1 MRPEASAARNGMRPR
16 RILVTG
22 AAGYVGAHIASHL
35 AAQGHHVLTTD
46 LTEHPGGLHG
56 DLRDPAFRTTL
67 LHWASPDVIVH
78 AAALVP
84 LTRDREGFTS
94 TNIEA
99 SRALAAGARTA
110 GAERFVLIGSSA
122 VYGIPADHPITEQ
135 TRTRPV
141 EEYGESKLRA
151 EEATRNGWGTNGL
164 TILRP
169 RTVVGDGRRGII
181 DTLARWIH
189 ADQALPLPRG
199 GRHRLQLVHVED
211 VARIVLHV
219 IEHDI
224 DGTWPVGA
232 PNVRSF
238 DEDLADLIHATGST
252 SRIVSVPRPVFRLLG
267 TVADRL
273 GLIPFTRWHYVTLGH
288 DFAFDE
294 HWTPQGFTY
303 RYGNADA
310 LASILATRTPT
321 TGTSP
326 HTRSWS
332 TGSLDRAV
340 GILTATLRML
350 RLVHAGGRLLL
361 RVGRVTTRIGRALSW
376 GAGAAAT
383 RTDHDITPG
392 TRLVAPLL
400 VRLVGEPRRDI
411 RSAARS
417 SLLRHYQVS
426 GTTARLGMLLA
437 AALATK
443 NGEPRTQRAP
453 WPLSKVIELGG
464 KLRAAHLGAAL
475 HEPRP
480 ERRNPQTDTRATRTT
495 TGNTDTNVLVIGSGP
510 GAAMSVHAAGV
521 RGGVIVVEAGAPSS
535 VPTERHHNLEHLL
548 GDFAEGGAGICLAR
562 PLTQIAEARV
572 LGGGSEVNSGF
583 HHDLPAEIRAL
594 WCRDLGIPED
604 VWLRAEDEVR
614 ELLALDTTLSD
625 PATSVIAR
633 GAASLGYRNE
643 RIPRWR
649 SYDGTTFTQH
659 GMTRQ
664 IWEQHPEVEIRTG
677 NVVTRLETRPAH
689 VAAHLEDGSSIRARR
704 VVTAAGTV
712 NTPRLLIR
720 SGIIERSVARFNLH
734 PMVRIVA
741 ECDETDDGRLDVDP
755 FQAWGPDGLKFG
767 GAVSTPSLLGA
778 ATGEFLDHAATR
790 TLRSFY
796 ASFRPNG
803 RGGLTPGLLLPWYR
817 YSADDRARLA
827 AGARR
832 LTALL
837 EEAGVRPLT
846 DPATA
851 AGAPSSVHVFAS
863 LPVGSKMYLPGTAR
877 LAIDPR
883 ISVSD
888 ASLFPGPVG
897 VNPQGIVMTLALVM
911 ARRSRG

>member
-1 MRPEASAARNGMRPR
+1 VTGTVTVVDHGTKTVPR
-16 RILVTG
+16 RRVLVTG
-22 AAGYVGAHIASHL
+22 AAGFVGAHV
-35 AAQGHHVLTTD
+35 AARVAAAGHHVLTTD
-46 LTEHPGGLHG
+46 LIEHPGGLHG
-56 DLRDPAFRTTL
+56 DLRDPVFRSMV
-67 LHWASPDVIVH
+67 LHWASPDVVVH

-94 TNIEA
+94 TNVEA
-99 SRALAAGARTA
+99 SRALASDARAA

-122 VYGIPADHPITEQ
+122 VYGIPGDHPITP
-135 TRTRPV
+135 RTSPRPV
-141 EEYGESKLRA
+141 EEYGRSKLRA

-181 DTLARWIH
+181 DTLARWIRG
-189 ADQALPLPRG
+189 DQVLPLPRG

-238 DEDLADLIHATGST
+238 DEDLTALIRATGST
-252 SRIVSVPRPVFRLLG
+252 SRIVTIPRPVFRLLG
-267 TVADRL
+267 AVADRL
-273 GLIPFTRWHYVTLGH
+273 KLIPFTRWHYVTLGH

-303 RYGNADA
+303 RYENAAA
-310 LASILATRTPT
+310 LASIMSADTPAV
-321 TGTSP
+321 GTSP
-326 HTRSWS
+326 HTRSWD
-332 TGSLDRAV
+332 TGYLDRLV
-340 GILTATLRML
+340 GIVTRTLRAL
-350 RLVHAGGRLLL
+350 RLVL
-361 RVGRVTTRIGRALSW
+361 RVVRACARVGAAIGR
-376 GAGAAAT
+376 GIGAAAT
-383 RTDHDITPG
+383 RTDHGVTPG

-400 VRLVGEPRRDI
+400 VRLVDHPRRDT
-411 RSAARS
+411 RRAARS

-437 AALATK
+437 AALTTANEK
-443 NGEPRTQRAP
+443 SRTRRAAR
-453 WPLSKVIELGG
+453 PLSKVVELGG

-475 HEPRP
+475 HEPP
-480 ERRNPQTDTRATRTT
+480 PVHRALETPTWAARMTS
-495 TGNTDTNVLVIGSGP
+495 GNTDTNLLVIGSGP
-510 GAAMSVHAAGV
+510 GAAMNVHAAGRQDDIV
-521 RGGVIVVEAGAPSS
+521 VVEAGAPSS
-535 VPTERHHNLEHLL
+535 VPAERHHTLEHLL

-583 HHDLPAEIRAL
+583 HHDLPAEIRAV
-594 WCRDLGIPED
+594 WCLDLGISDAE
-604 VWLRAEDEVR
+604 WLHAETEVR
-614 ELLALDTTLSD
+614 ALLALDTTMSD

-633 GAASLGYRNE
+633 GAARLGYRNE

-664 IWEQHPEVEIRTG
+664 IWEQHPQIEIRTG
-677 NVVTRLETRPAH
+677 AAVTRLETHPDH
-689 VAAHLEDGSSIRARR
+689 VEAHLEDGTRIRARR
-704 VVTAAGTV
+704 VVVAAGTV

-720 SGIIERSVARFNLH
+720 SGLLTRRDAQFGLH

-741 ECDETDDGRLDVDP
+741 ECDETDDGRFDVDP
-755 FQAWGPDGLKFG
+755 FQAWGPEGFKFG

-778 ATGEFLDHAATR
+778 ATGEILDPVATR
-790 TLRSFY
+790 RLRSFY
-796 ASFRPNG
+796 ASFRPSG
-803 RGGLTPGLLLPWYR
+803 HGGFTPGPLLPWYR
-817 YSADDRARLA
+817 YSEDDRARFTT
-827 AGARR
+827 GARL
-832 LTALL
+832 LTELL
-837 EEAGVRPLT
+837 QRAGVRPLT

-863 LPVGSKMYLPGTAR
+863 LPVGSKTYLPGTSR
-877 LAIDPR
+877 LEADPR

-888 ASLFPGPVG
+888 ASLLPGPVG

-911 ARRSRG
+911 SRRNRD

>member
-1 MRPEASAARNGMRPR
+1 MRPDPSVDRSGTLRR

-22 AAGYVGAHIASHL
+22 AAGYVGAYVATHL
-35 AAQGHHVLTTD
+35 AAAGHHVLTTD
-46 LTEHPGGLHG
+46 ITEHPGGLNG

-67 LHWASPDVIVH
+67 LHWARPDVVVH

-94 TNIEA
+94 TNVEA
-99 SRALAAGARTA
+99 SRALASDARAAGAK
-110 GAERFVLIGSSA
+110 RFVLIGSSA
-122 VYGIPADHPITEQ
+122 VYGIPIEHPITSH

-141 EEYGESKLRA
+141 EEYGRSKLRA
-151 EEATRNGWGTNGL
+151 EEATRNGWGAEGL

-181 DTLARWIH
+181 DTLARWIS
-189 ADQALPLPRG
+189 ADQILPLPRG

-238 DEDLADLIHATGST
+238 DADLNALIRATGST
-252 SRIVSVPRPVFRLLG
+252 SRIVTIPRPVFRLLG
-267 TVADRL
+267 AIADRL

-294 HWTPQGFTY
+294 QWTPQGFTY
-303 RYGNADA
+303 RHGNADA
-310 LASILATRTPT
+310 LATIMGARIPAG
-321 TGTSP
+321 GTSP
-326 HTRSWS
+326 HTRSWG
-332 TGSLDRAV
+332 TGSLDRVVAV
-340 GILTATLRML
+340 LTATLRL
-350 RLVHAGGRLLL
+350 LPLVL
-361 RVGRVTTRIGRALSW
+361 RVVRACARVGAAIGRAI
-376 GAGAAAT
+376 GAVAA
-383 RTDHDITPG
+383 RTDHDITRG

-400 VRLVGEPRRDI
+400 VRLVDHPHHDARR
-411 RSAARS
+411 SARS
-417 SLLRHYQVS
+417 SLLRHYQLS
-426 GTTARLGMLLA
+426 GTTARLGILLA
-437 AALATK
+437 AALAPR
-443 NGEPRTQRAP
+443 NGEPRTRRMS
-453 WPLSKVIELGG
+453 WPFAKIMDLGG

-480 ERRNPQTDTRATRTT
+480 ARLAPKSHTWAARMTGATDT
-495 TGNTDTNVLVIGSGP
+495 DTLVIGSGP
-510 GAAMSVHAAGV
+510 GAAMSVHAAGRQDDIV
-521 RGGVIVVEAGAPSS
+521 VVEAGAPSS
-535 VPTERHHNLEHLL
+535 TPAERHHTLEHLL
-548 GDFAEGGAGICLAR
+548 GDFADGGAGICLAR

-583 HHDLPAEIRAL
+583 HHDLPADIRAA
-594 WCRDLGIPED
+594 WCRDLGVTED
-604 VWLRAEDEVR
+604 AWLHAEDEVR
-614 ELLALDTTLSD
+614 ALLALDTTTSD

-633 GAASLGYRNE
+633 GAARLGYRNE

-664 IWEQHPEVEIRTG
+664 IWEQHPQIEIRTG
-677 NVVTRLETRPAH
+677 ATVTRLETHPDH
-689 VAAHLEDGSSIRARR
+689 VEAHLEDGSSIRARR
-704 VVTAAGTV
+704 VVVAAGTV

-720 SGIIERSVARFNLH
+720 SGLLKRRDARFNLH

-741 ECDETDDGRLDVDP
+741 ECAETDDGRLDVDP
-755 FQAWGPDGLKFG
+755 FQAWGPEGFKFG

-778 ATGEFLDHAATR
+778 ATGRVLDGATTR
-790 TLRSFY
+790 KLRSFY
-796 ASFRPNG
+796 ASFRPSG
-803 RGGLTPGLLLPWYR
+803 HGGLTPGPLLPWYC
-817 YSADDRARLA
+817 YSEDDREKIAT
-827 AGARR
+827 GAHL
-832 LTALL
+832 LTTLL
-837 EEAGVRPLT
+837 ERAGVRPLT

-863 LPVGSKMYLPGTAR
+863 LPVGSKTYLPGTSR

-883 ISVSD
+883 VSVSD
-888 ASLFPGPVG
+888 ASLLPGPVG
-897 VNPQGIVMTLALVM
+897 VNPQGIIMTLALVM
-911 ARRSRG
+911 SRRNRG